1 MEHLFLKI
9 LPFVSLAAL
18 TQSGTALVSAAPA
31 QAQGRGGYT
40 QIDGDDDFDTPRV
53 PRRILGDDLP
63 RARSR
68 GVVGDGDEDTRIEWR
83 VIERR
88 VTERRVVAPVV
99 ERRVIEHR
107 PVVAPSSSGLWSE
120 LRYVPSCSRW
130 SMRPLPR

>member
-18 TQSGTALVSAAPA
+18 TLSGTALVSAAPA
-31 QAQGRGGYT
+31 QTQGRGGYT

-53 PRRILGDDLP
+53 PRRILGDDEDDLP

-83 VIERR
+83 II
-88 VTERRVVAPVV
+88 ERRVVAPSTFSRAATRAAPAWLPTHPLAAWVGLAAWATC
-99 ERRVIEHR
+99 EQPCAARR
-107 PVVAPSSSGLWSE
+107 S
-120 LRYVPSCSRW
+120 
-130 SMRPLPR
+130 